1 MVNVAVVFNA
11 GEQESEVRYHCE
23 FAFLVGHYVS
33 IESRQLVRPFEV
45 LCDGRNAQQRL
56 EHISLLLNGLSS
68 VHGWPPPLHCRID

>member
-1 MVNVAVVFNA
+1 MRVDRTVEYVPNRSR
-11 GEQESEVRYHCE
+11 EQESEVRYHCE

-56 EHISLLLNGLSS
+56 EHISLLLNGL
-68 VHGWPPPLHCRID
+68 